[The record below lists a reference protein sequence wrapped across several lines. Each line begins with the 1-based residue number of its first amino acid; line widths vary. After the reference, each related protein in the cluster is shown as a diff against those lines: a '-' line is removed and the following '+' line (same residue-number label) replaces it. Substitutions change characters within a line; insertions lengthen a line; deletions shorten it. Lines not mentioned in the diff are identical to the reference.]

1 MTTPDEER
9 ARLEAARAEGRERL
23 KAGIYTRIS
32 LASMGDTT
40 KTDDQER
47 ICRDLAGRLGWDV
60 AADCGENG
68 VYTDHS
74 KSAWQR
80 NRKRPG
86 WDQMLA
92 DVKAGKV
99 SGIVVY
105 HGDRLVRRPEDL
117 ADLMRLAEA
126 KGVKL
131 ASPTGTRDLDTERLE
146 LWIRAAFA
154 EEESQRTSER
164 RKAQY
169 ERWRRE
175 GRVRPGGRGGR
186 PYGFATD
193 GMTRVAAECEVIRE
207 MARRILEGESVG
219 SVSRDMSARGARTPA
234 GKELAHG
241 TVRKMLARPRYAGL
255 MPDGESKAAWEPVLE
270 RADWERLCLVLEA
283 RAKRHGYA
291 TNARRWLLSGIAR
304 CGRPMA
310 DGSECGAPMRLNPS
324 RGRDGRHVNGYQCT
338 RRGCSTYRSAE
349 ILDAY
354 VSGRVLGA
362 LNSEGTPEGTAPAPP
377 DMTGEWRK
385 LATERAATE
394 ALVADHAASPG
405 RVALLMRRLD
415 GIDARM
421 AELRQLE
428 AGDARS
434 RLLARYRG
442 LTREQ
447 WEALPLEARRSLV
460 AAAVT
465 VTVLPASRR
474 GPGFRP
480 QDVRVAER

>member
-1 MTTPDEER
+1 
-9 ARLEAARAEGRERL
+9 
-23 KAGIYTRIS
+23 
-32 LASMGDTT
+32 MGDTT

-117 ADLMRLAEA
+117 ADLMRLAES

-169 ERWRRE
+169 ERWRRD
-175 GRVRPGGRGGR
+175 GKVRPGGRGGR
-186 PYGFATD
+186 AYGFKSD
-193 GMTRVAAECEVIRE
+193 GMTHVPAECEVIRE
-207 MARRILEGESVG
+207 MARRVLAGETVG
-219 SVSRDMSARGARTPA
+219 SVARDVSARGHRTPA
-234 GKELAHG
+234 GNEFGHG
-241 TVRKMLARPRYAGL
+241 TVKKMLMRPRYAGL
-255 MPDGESKAAWEPVLE
+255 MPDGESKAAWEPVLDRQE
-270 RADWERLCLVLEA
+270 WERVALVLEA
-283 RAKRHGYA
+283 KAGGFDYA

-304 CGRPMA
+304 CGREL
-310 DGSECGAPMRLNPS
+310 DGGECGAPMRLNPS
-324 RGRDGRHVNGYQCT
+324 KGKDGRHVNGYQCT
-338 RRGCSTYRSAE
+338 RKGCSTYRSAE
-349 ILDAY
+349 LLDAY
-354 VSGRVLGA
+354 VTGRVLGA
-362 LNSEGTPEGTAPAPP
+362 LSSDETPEGRAPEP
-377 DMTGEWRK
+377 DMVPEWQA
-385 LATERAATE
+385 LTTERAATE
-394 ALVADHAASPG
+394 ALLADYRKSAG
-405 RVALLMRRLD
+405 RSALLMTRLD
-415 GIDARM
+415 QVDARM
-421 AELRQLE
+421 AELRERE
-428 AGDARS
+428 AGGARS

-442 LTREQ
+442 LTRAQ
-447 WEALPLEARRSLV
+447 WEALPLEVRRALV
-460 AAAVT
+460 AACFT
-465 VTVLPASRR
+465 VTVLPASKR
-474 GPGFRP
+474 GPGFRV
-480 QDVRVAER
+480 QDVRVEER